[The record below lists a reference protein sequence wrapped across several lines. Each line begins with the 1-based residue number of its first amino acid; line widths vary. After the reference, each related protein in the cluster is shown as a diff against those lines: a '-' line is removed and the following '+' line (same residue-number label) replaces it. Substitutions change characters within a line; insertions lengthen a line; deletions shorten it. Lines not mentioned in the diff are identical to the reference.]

1 MASSGDFVNDY
12 QDYRPPEAPLTDA
25 PAAPLE
31 LAERGARLGAK
42 CVDGLAVLGVMLGAG
57 IIGAIGITV
66 VVALRGSGLDRRFG
80 FPLAALL
87 MGLLAFLAMVG
98 LVIWNCIWLTRYGQT
113 VGKRVMHIRIVRSDG
128 SRAGLGRI
136 FALRYLPLILMG
148 SIPYLGLLITL
159 ADYLLIFR
167 ESRKCLHDQFADT
180 IVVKTE

>member
-1 MASSGDFVNDY
+1 VNEY
-12 QDYRPPEAPLTDA
+12 QGFRPPEAPLTDA

-42 CVDGLAVLGVMLGAG
+42 CLDGLAVLGVMLGAG
-57 IIGAIGITV
+57 IVAAIGITV

-80 FPLAALL
+80 FPVAAL
-87 MGLLAFLAMVG
+87 MAGLLAFLAMAG
-98 LVIWNCIWLTRYGQT
+98 LVVLNCVWLRHYGQT

-128 SRAGLGRI
+128 SRASLGRI
-136 FALRYLPLILMG
+136 FALRYLPLILLG

-167 ESRKCLHDQFADT
+167 DNRKCLHDQFADT
-180 IVVKTE
+180 IVVKAE